1 MNEPRNSN
9 PPSQLEETTEAL
21 WGLPDE
27 DDHDDEDEVEEE
39 KEAAEEEKKAD

>member
-1 MNEPRNSN
+1 MNEPTNSN

-27 DDHDDEDEVEEE
+27 DDEVEADEVEEE
-39 KEAAEEEKKAD
+39 VAEEEEKKAD